1 MWRSKAF
8 FGAASSVI
16 AGVIVGTLGW
26 PSAFYFA
33 AGLFFVGFVA
43 LLILSRTDQGQP
55 SVA

>member
-26 PSAFYFA
+26 PSAISSPP
-33 AGLFFVGFVA
+33 GCS
-43 LLILSRTDQGQP
+43 LSD
-55 SVA
+55 SWHY